1 MVRSR
6 VKRICESGVA
16 FPTKWATPRAGPAV
30 YAGGM
35 SETPTPTRFRIR
47 WGWFVGCIAL
57 GLAAITIGG
66 FVSPAPADSGYLA
79 GVLANVGTTLLLV
92 GIVVLL
98 ERRIIDNAVR
108 LVRTANER
116 SNESIRV
123 QIKELEE
130 RLAAEWESATAE
142 NIAQKSAETTRLT
155 DEFTKRI
162 VDEAK
167 REQ

>member
-1 MVRSR
+1 
-6 VKRICESGVA
+6 
-16 FPTKWATPRAGPAV
+16 
-30 YAGGM
+30 M
-35 SETPTPTRFRIR
+35 SESSTPTRFRIR

-57 GLAAITIGG
+57 GLAAIIVGG
-66 FVSPAPADSGYLA
+66 FVASGAGGDYVA

-108 LVRTANER
+108 LVRSANDR
-116 SNESIRV
+116 SNEAIRV
-123 QIKELEE
+123 QIKDLED
-130 RLAAEWESATAE
+130 RLAAEWETATAE
-142 NIAQKSAETTRLT
+142 NVAQKSAETVRLT
-155 DEFTKRI
+155 DEFTQRI

>member
-1 MVRSR
+1 
-6 VKRICESGVA
+6 
-16 FPTKWATPRAGPAV
+16 
-30 YAGGM
+30 M
-35 SETPTPTRFRIR
+35 SETPAPTRFRIR
-47 WGWFVGCIAL
+47 WGWFVGCIVLGVAAIML
-57 GLAAITIGG
+57 GLSVAPTAAR
-66 FVSPAPADSGYLA
+66 VGYLA

-108 LVRTANER
+108 LVRTANEQT
-116 SNESIRV
+116 NEAIRV
-123 QIKELEE
+123 QIQDLEN

-142 NIAQKSAETTRLT
+142 NVAEKKAETMRLT

-167 REQ
+167 REG

>member
-1 MVRSR
+1 
-6 VKRICESGVA
+6 
-16 FPTKWATPRAGPAV
+16 
-30 YAGGM
+30 M
-35 SETPTPTRFRIR
+35 SESPAPTRFRIR
-47 WGWFVGCIAL
+47 WGWFVGCIVL
-57 GLAAITIGG
+57 GLAAIMIGS
-66 FVSPAPADSGYLA
+66 FVAPAAARVGYLA

-108 LVRTANER
+108 LVRTANEKA
-116 SNESIRV
+116 NEAIRV
-123 QIKELEE
+123 QIQDLED
-130 RLAAEWESATAE
+130 RLAAEWESATVE
-142 NIAQKSAETTRLT
+142 NMGEKKAETVRLT